1 METILYITPHLS
13 TGGLPQFLTKQV
25 ELLKD
30 AYNVYVV
37 EYNDVTGGAF
47 VVQKNKIIKLI
58 GDRLI
63 TLPEDHN
70 ELHQVIE
77 RAQPDIIHIVE
88 FSESFIE
95 EEIAKMIYSSDR
107 KYKIFETSHGSHL
120 QLKRFLPDAFIFV
133 SPSQLEQYKDL
144 GVPMH
149 IVEYP
154 IEDYVRPS
162 RTEGLV
168 ALGLDPFKKHVL
180 NVGLF
185 TPGKNQ
191 GEIFEYAKALPSI
204 QFHFVGNQA
213 SNFADY
219 WQPLMVN
226 KPDNCIIWGE
236 RNDTEAFYS
245 CMDMLLF
252 TSKLELNPLVI
263 REAISWKVPIL
274 MYNLPVYQNSYDQYK
289 NIQFLTP
296 NKEVNLKMIKGE
308 KPDIFNEIVIITAYP
323 DTDEKMGYLNE
334 LIDNISSFGYD
345 IMLSSHFDIPKWVRN
360 KVTYSVIDLTDNL
373 LYKEEYAEHGV
384 TNTVYNRTDKRLL
397 QKSTE
402 YTHGYAVWTLWE
414 NAMLEL
420 RGMEADD
427 VNSYDKVHIIDYDC
441 IITDKRYIEHHS
453 ALLQDKDFVF
463 YNSTDYFNTDKR
475 VTTNLF
481 SAKMTAAYE
490 LFSTINTKKEFFVN
504 EWGTSVIEDILH
516 HLVNKY
522 NYKYSLLSAKDL
534 YRFGT
539 KYNMVNITDLEIPTF
554 RSGIFRLDIFRYSDD
569 KDILYLLNL
578 GTNAVTVNS
587 NMYTNV
593 IGEHLYLIDRLPVHK
608 VSYEEKDIDFIMD
621 EHSKYHSIEVYD
633 KTILQ

>member
-1 METILYITPHLS
+1 MGTILYITPHLS

-30 AYNVYVV
+30 SYTIYVV
-37 EYNDVTGGAF
+37 EYSDITGGKF
-47 VVQKNKIIKLI
+47 VVQRNKIIELI

-63 TLPEDHN
+63 TLSWDHN

-77 RAQPDIIHIVE
+77 RAQPEIIHIVE

-95 EEIAKMIYSSDR
+95 EEIAKKIYSSDR

-133 SPSQLEQYKDL
+133 SPSQIDQYKDL

-149 IVEYP
+149 VVEYP
-154 IEDYVRPS
+154 IEDHIRIS

-168 ALGLDPFKKHVL
+168 ALGLDPLKRHVL
-180 NVGLF
+180 NIGLF
-185 TPGKNQ
+185 TSGKNQ
-191 GEIFEYAKALPSI
+191 AEIFEYAKALPKI

-213 SNFADY
+213 SNFIEY
-219 WQPLMVN
+219 WHPLMAS
-226 KPDNCIIWGE
+226 KPDNCTIWGE

-245 CMDMLLF
+245 CMDMFLF

-263 REAISWKVPIL
+263 REAISWKMPIL
-274 MYNLPVYQNSYDQYK
+274 MYNLPVYQNSYDHYK

-296 NKEVNLKMIKGE
+296 NKEVNLRMIKGD
-308 KPDIFNEIVIITAYP
+308 KPDIFKEIVVITAYP
-323 DTDEKMGYLNE
+323 DTEEKMGYLNE
-334 LIDNISSFGYD
+334 LIDNVSSFGYD
-345 IMLSSHFDIPKWVRN
+345 IMISTHYDVPNSIRE
-360 KVTYSVIDLTDNL
+360 KVEYCIVDTTDNL
-373 LYKEEYAEHGV
+373 LYKEEYAEYNV
-384 TNTVYNRTDKRLL
+384 SNTVYNRTDQRLL

-414 NAMLEL
+414 NAILEL
-420 RGMEADD
+420 RSLEADD
-427 VNSYDKVHIIDYDC
+427 INWYDRIHIIDYDC
-441 IITDKRYIEHHS
+441 IITDKRYIEQHS

-481 SAKMTAAYE
+481 SAKMSAAYE
-490 LFSTINTKKEFFVN
+490 LFSTINTKKEFFAN

-522 NYKYSLLSAKDL
+522 KYSYALLPAKDL

-539 KYNMVNITDLEIPTF
+539 KYNMVNITDLEIPSF
-554 RSGIFRLDIFRYSDD
+554 RSGSFRLDIFKYSDD
-569 KDILYLLNL
+569 EDILYLLNL
-578 GTNAVTVNS
+578 DNSSVTVDC
-587 NMYTNV
+587 NMYTG
-593 IGEHLYLIDRLPVHK
+593 ISGEHFYLIDRLPVHK
-608 VSYEEKDIDFIMD
+608 VSYEQQDVEFVMN
-621 EHSKYHSIEVYD
+621 EHSKYHTIEVYD